1 MVITNAKI
9 SYICGILPSN
19 KINNCDNELFE
30 CRIKNRIIQSSGV
43 KNRYVLNRKNNE
55 SILSMENCKNW
66 TSLAHIDI
74 IMSLEEE
81 FEIKFSKDELSQLKS
96 QNELLKAIKEKLC

>member
-1 MVITNAKI
+1 MLETKVDENTN
-9 SYICGILPSN
+9 
-19 KINNCDNELFE
+19 
-30 CRIKNRIIQSSGV
+30 
-43 KNRYVLNRKNNE
+43 
-55 SILSMENCKNW
+55 LSMENCKNW